1 MTAVIAVVA
10 AILGVAVGSLI
21 GRRGATGDSSQIAP
35 ATPDAS
41 VVRGAHLEVLD
52 VLSLAVIVSDDSAVV
67 IARNAVASDLRQ
79 SHSGLLVEDAI
90 ERHLRRALHGG
101 DASETIEFYGP
112 PKQTVVVSAH
122 RLPSGGAVAIVED
135 VTARRRLDAMRTDFV
150 ANISHELKTP
160 VGAIAV
166 LADALVGENDPEIN
180 QRLMQRM
187 IREAERASRTI
198 DDLLELSEI
207 EQHEAG
213 DLVTLNVCDLL
224 HGVIERFA
232 QAAEQRGVTVS
243 LVSGTPLT
251 VLGDPRQLSSAI
263 GNLVDNAIKYSEDGG
278 SVTLSAVASQDSV
291 AIEVRDTG
299 VGIPAKDLERI
310 FERFYRVDRARSR
323 ETGGTGLG
331 LAIVRH
337 VVVNHGGDI
346 TVTSVEGEG
355 SRFTLRLPATT
366 PTAPPTPRDHTP
378 RADEVTKS

>member
-1 MTAVIAVVA
+1 M
-10 AILGVAVGSLI
+10 
-21 GRRGATGDSSQIAP
+21 SS
-35 ATPDAS
+35 
-41 VVRGAHLEVLD
+41 EVLD
-52 VLSLAVIVSDDSAVV
+52 VLSVAVIVSDASAT
-67 IARNAVASDLRQ
+67 ITARNAGANELRQ

-101 DASETIEFYGP
+101 DTPETIEFYGP

-122 RLPSGGAVAIVED
+122 RLPSGGAVAIAED

-166 LADALVGENDPEIN
+166 LADALVAEDDPEVN

-187 IREAERASRTI
+187 VREAERASRTI

-207 EQHEAG
+207 EQHETS
-213 DLVTLNVCDLL
+213 DLLPLNVCDLL
-224 HGVIERFA
+224 HGVVERFA

-243 LVSGTPLT
+243 LTSGTPLT

-263 GNLVDNAIKYSEDGG
+263 GNLVDNAIKYSENGG
-278 SVTLSAVASQDSV
+278 SVTLSATADQDSV

-299 VGIPAKDLERI
+299 VGIPTKDLERI

-337 VVVNHGGDI
+337 VVANHGGDI
-346 TVTSVEGEG
+346 AVTSVEGEG

-366 PTAPPTPRDHTP
+366 PTATPIPVDHTP
-378 RADEVTKS
+378 QADEVTQP